1 MITWTVTTHP
11 EDNPE
16 ILTATGA
23 EPNLECAKLAAADAV
38 RIALLDAREHASSDN
53 GTPPSYLV
61 TLDGNL
67 CPHHRTRKLQAREL
81 QRRPRQP
88 RAVRRHRTTA
98 PSLYLTHTSE
108 ITTNP
113 G

>member
-16 ILTATGA
+16 LLTATGA

-61 TLDGNL
+61 TLDGTCAL
-67 CPHHRTRKLQAREL
+67 IIGLGSC
-81 QRRPRQP
+81 RPENYN
-88 RAVRRHRTTA
+88 AVLDSLEQFDGTA
-98 PSLYLTHTSE
+98 PPNLLY
-108 ITTNP
+108 I
-113 G
+113 